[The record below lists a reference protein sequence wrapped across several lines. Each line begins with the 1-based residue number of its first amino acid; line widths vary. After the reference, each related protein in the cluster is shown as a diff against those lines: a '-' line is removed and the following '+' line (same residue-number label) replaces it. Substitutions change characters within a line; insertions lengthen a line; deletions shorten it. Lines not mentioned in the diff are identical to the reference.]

1 MTSRQLKLMEKP
13 IKKQEWLEMFLRL
26 PKGIPFHS
34 AFARIFRML
43 EAEELEKSFLSWLSS
58 DLYAT
63 GIQTQLKVRWR
74 WLCIGSQR
82 KLGIGLNKRLLR
94 TGKELN
100 TIIMRRQ
107 KRHYRPE
114 TAEVWTLTVNQLPDL
129 PRQDSVAWFN
139 NCCGLFLYLFNL
151 SSG

>member
-63 GIQTQLKVRWR
+63 GIQTQLKVR
-74 WLCIGSQR
+74 
-82 KLGIGLNKRLLR
+82 
-94 TGKELN
+94 
-100 TIIMRRQ
+100 
-107 KRHYRPE
+107 
-114 TAEVWTLTVNQLPDL
+114 
-129 PRQDSVAWFN
+129 
-139 NCCGLFLYLFNL
+139 
-151 SSG
+151 